1 MKEHFTSTS
10 VRSALKLCMVHAML
24 GAILLGNLKAHA
36 NEATARENKHFQ
48 QASIT
53 GQVTDAISQQPL
65 PGVNI
70 IVKGTTSGTTTDAD
84 GRYTLSVPGDNA
96 ILVFS
101 FIGYGVQE
109 LPING
114 RSVIDVSL
122 DQSVESLEEVVV
134 VGYGS
139 QQKSQVTGAISSVSS
154 REITELP
161 ITNARQA
168 LQGRVAGVDVVQ
180 AGSKPG
186 AGPQIRIRGRRSF
199 NATNDPLYVV
209 DGIPLSGGIDDLN
222 PQDIASMEILKDASA
237 TAIYGSRGAN
247 GVVIITTRRGTAGKT
262 VISYD
267 NFIGTNSELGRI
279 EVFDGP
285 GFAEYKRE
293 SRRAIGQYALP
304 SGQSSPEE
312 DAKIF
317 EPVELE
323 SIQLGRSTDYVGGML
338 RNGIIQSHQLGISG
352 GSEKTTFNISGNYFK
367 DVGVIKM
374 QDFTRYTFRVNLDHK
389 INDKLRVGISSLF
402 VSSLRNGENFNPI
415 GGAMAENPLGKPY
428 DDQGNLIFLPTNDGL
443 RTNPFAEIVP
453 GAQVDET
460 KRYRI
465 FNSIYGEWEIAEGL
479 KYRMNFGPDFTVR
492 RSGRF
497 TGSQTNARRGG
508 APTGSVFEEFVFNYT
523 LENIL
528 SYTKKFNDVHNL
540 NVTLLQSL
548 QRDRYETSSI
558 SVLGI
563 PAESQ
568 QYYALGAASQIT
580 GANTNLR
587 EWALLSYMAR
597 VNYDYKNR
605 YLLTATIRA
614 DGSSRFGANTKYG
627 YFPSVAVGW
636 NITEESF
643 LSGVTWTDMLKLR
656 FSYGAIGNQAIDP
669 YQTQA
674 LLGRTS
680 YAWDNTPA
688 YGYRPNTIGNP
699 DLKWETS
706 VTANA
711 GLDFSFFNGRVSGSA
726 EYYVTNTR
734 DLLAPQPLPNSTG
747 FGGFTTNI
755 GETQNKGIELT
766 LTTINIDKGD
776 FLWSTDFI
784 FNRNREA
791 IIELANG
798 KVDDVAARRF
808 IGQPLTVFF
817 DYKKLGIWQIDQAD
831 QALIYQDK
839 VGQVRVEDVN
849 NDGLINADDRQIL
862 GSAVPDF
869 AAGLTNRISFKGF
882 DFSVFV
888 FGRFGQMIRS
898 RFHDQNNRLAGRYNN
913 LAVNYWTPSNP
924 NADFPQPVVTQ
935 EFPKYDGS
943 LTYFDGSFI
952 KVRNI
957 SLGYNVPRTFASK
970 LRMESLRIFA
980 SVQQPFIFAE
990 YRSKYQGID
999 PETYVDGEQGVGG
1012 GELNANVTPATKIYT
1027 AGINVKF

>member
-1 MKEHFTSTS
+1 MRRILRVFLGIALSSLTLPSYSHDLSFSSSPNGVFSHTNYLQ
-10 VRSALKLCMVHAML
+10 SATINGKVSDGSGVGM
-24 GAILLGNLKAHA
+24 
-36 NEATARENKHFQ
+36 
-48 QASIT
+48 
-53 GQVTDAISQQPL
+53 
-65 PGVNI
+65 PGVNVV
-70 IVKGTTSGTTTDAD
+70 VKGTSNGTTTDAN
-84 GRYTLSVPGDNA
+84 GDYSLNLNA
-96 ILVFS
+96 EQSSGTLVFS
-101 FIGYGVQE
+101 FIGYTAQE
-109 LPING
+109 LPVSG
-114 RSVIDVSL
+114 RSVIDVVL
-122 DQSVESLEEVVV
+122 AENIQSLEEIVV

-154 REITELP
+154 REITEMP

-209 DGIPLSGGIDDLN
+209 DGIPLSGGIDDIN

-247 GVVIITTRRGTAGKT
+247 GVVIITTRRGKAGKT
-262 VISYD
+262 QVSYD

-279 EVFDGP
+279 QVFDGP

-293 SRRAIGQYALP
+293 SRRAIKQYALP
-304 SGQSSPEE
+304 SGTSSPAE

-323 SIQLGRSTDYVGGML
+323 SIQMGRSTDYVDGML
-338 RNGIIQSHQLGISG
+338 RNGIIQSHQIGVSG
-352 GSEKTTFNISGNYFK
+352 GSDKTTFNISGNYFK
-367 DVGVIKM
+367 DVGVIKK
-374 QDFTRYTFRVNLDHK
+374 QDFTRYTFRVNLDHQ
-389 INDKLRVGISSLF
+389 INDKIKIGISSLF
-402 VSSLRNGENFNPI
+402 VSSFRNGENFNPL

-428 DDQGNLIFLPTNDGL
+428 DDAGNLIFLPTNDGL
-443 RTNPFAEIVP
+443 RTNPFAEIVE

-465 FNSIYGEWEIAEGL
+465 FNSIYGEWNIADGL
-479 KYRMNFGPDFTVR
+479 KFRANFGPDVTIR

-497 TGSQTNARRGG
+497 TGAQTNARRGG
-508 APTGSVFEEFVFNYT
+508 AATGGVFEEFVFNYT

-528 SYTKKFNDVHNL
+528 TYSKKFNEVHNL
-540 NVTLLQSL
+540 NITALQSI
-548 QRDRYETSSI
+548 QRDRYETSNI

-563 PAESQ
+563 PAETQ
-568 QYYALGAASQIT
+568 QYYALGDASQIT
-580 GANTNLR
+580 GANTGLST
-587 EWALLSYMAR
+587 WALLSYMGR
-597 VNYDYKNR
+597 INYDYKNK
-605 YLLTATIRA
+605 YLFTATMRA

-627 YFPSVAVGW
+627 YFPSMALGW
-636 NITEESF
+636 NLTEESF
-643 LSGVTWTDMLKLR
+643 LSGSRRIDMLKLR
-656 FSYGAIGNQAIDP
+656 LSYGAIGNQAINP

-688 YGYRPNTIGNP
+688 YGYGPNTIGNP
-699 DLKWETS
+699 DLRWETS

-711 GLDFSFFNGRVSGSA
+711 GIDFSFFNGRVAGSA
-726 EYYVTNTR
+726 EYYVTNTS
-734 DLLAPQPLPNSTG
+734 DLLAPQPLPNSIG
-747 FGGFTTNI
+747 FGGYTTNI
-755 GETQNKGIELT
+755 GETQNKGIEIT
-766 LTTINIDKGD
+766 LSTIIVDKGD
-776 FLWSTDFI
+776 FTWSTDII

-808 IGQPLTVFF
+808 IGKPLSVFY
-817 DYKKLGIWQIDQAD
+817 DYKKLGIWQVDEAD
-831 QALIYQDK
+831 QALLYQDK
-839 VGQVRVEDVN
+839 VGQVKVEDVN
-849 NDGLINADDRQIL
+849 SDGLINADDRQIL

-869 AAGLTNRISFKGF
+869 AGGITNRFTFKGF
-882 DFSVFV
+882 DFSFFV
-888 FGRFGQMIRS
+888 FGRVGQMIRS
-898 RFHDQNNRLAGRYNN
+898 RFHDSNNRLAGRYNN

-924 NADFPQPVVTQ
+924 TNDFPQPVVTQ

-943 LTYFDGSFI
+943 LTYFDGSFL

-957 SLGYNVPRTFASK
+957 NFGYNVPKSFASK
-970 LRMESLRIFA
+970 LGMESLRVYTSI
-980 SVQQPFIFAE
+980 QQPFIFAT

-999 PETYVDGEQGVGG
+999 PETFVDGEQGVGG
-1012 GELNANVTPATKIYT
+1012 GEINTNVTPATKVFT
-1027 AGINVKF
+1027 FGLNLKF